1 MQFWAINC
9 MYWWNDDKP
18 CKCLGSPIFAEY
30 FSVWVPWAIFTFSII
45 PLPQLSLATCER
57 YMNGYRVL
65 IHSQWRYH
73 MIYFVQQQSWNV
85 CLDHFLM
92 VADHY
97 TWITILGCL
106 DHIVY
111 IVRCFIVLFQSS
123 TGHYT
128 WTGHAAVKGGW
139 PPKRLVDLTRPIAYN
154 ALNLFGAV
162 YCSSKQ
168 IPIVTHFQRY
178 TETYGIR

>member
-1 MQFWAINC
+1 MVDISKIMSKMKLWKYGPRTGAVKTLLRSNLFFI
-9 MYWWNDDKP
+9 
-18 CKCLGSPIFAEY
+18 
-30 FSVWVPWAIFTFSII
+30 SII
-45 PLPQLSLATCER
+45 LSVTIQGFDPQPVKISYDSFRSATVVNCL
-57 YMNGYRVL
+57 L
-65 IHSQWRYH
+65 I
-73 MIYFVQQQSWNV
+73 
-85 CLDHFLM
+85 DHFLM